1 MLCETARYE
10 KNEHITLKAR
20 WEWSRSNYEWML
32 AKMAGAEKY
41 KPNKQASFQIVIILL
56 SESFTMATYGC
67 VCVCASLWIK
77 LIRTWNALMAYTHT
91 NTYSGNVCWW
101 FIVKWVYLSVSRDWG
116 YLFIRLTSEKV
127 KMTHVIVT
135 VWHTHTFT
143 NEKKKCIRAFFYS
156 LIHSH
161 SHSLSFARFWVLI

>member
-67 VCVCASLWIK
+67 VCVCVCVTVNQIDSYMKRING
-77 LIRTWNALMAYTHT
+77 IHTHI
-91 NTYSGNVCWW
+91 YSGNVCWW

-143 NEKKKCIRAFFYS
+143 NEKKNVYAPFSIRSFI
-156 LIHSH
+156 LIRT
-161 SHSLSFARFWVLI
+161 LCLLLVFGF